1 MDKSKH
7 SFVVCAYKESKYLER
22 CIQSLEKQTVKSNI
36 VIATSTPNQK
46 IKEVSEKYKIPL
58 YINTDGG
65 GIARDWNFAYS
76 SVETEYVTIAHQ
88 DDIYFEKYT
97 EEMMGYATSDSLLVF
112 SDYAEIRNEKRISEN
127 KNLRIKRILLWPL
140 KFSLF
145 QKIVWIRRR
154 VLSFGNPICCPSVM
168 YVRRNLPQ
176 TLFKEHFRSNVDWE
190 TWENISKEEGR
201 FVYVPQKLMGHRI
214 HEESET
220 SATIQENV
228 RTKEDYVMFKK
239 FWPDFIA
246 KKLTKIYSASEVSN
260 KKVG

>member
-1 MDKSKH
+1 M
-7 SFVVCAYKESKYLER
+7 
-22 CIQSLEKQTVKSNI
+22 
-36 VIATSTPNQK
+36 
-46 IKEVSEKYKIPL
+46 
-58 YINTDGG
+58 
-65 GIARDWNFAYS
+65 
-76 SVETEYVTIAHQ
+76 
-88 DDIYFEKYT
+88 
-97 EEMMGYATSDSLLVF
+97 
-112 SDYAEIRNEKRISEN
+112 
-127 KNLRIKRILLWPL
+127 
-140 KFSLF
+140 
-145 QKIVWIRRR
+145 
-154 VLSFGNPICCPSVM
+154 
-168 YVRRNLPQ
+168 
-176 TLFKEHFRSNVDWE
+176 DWE